1 EIMARSIL
9 LDRDE
14 MEPGEEG
21 YSQLVLESPL
31 AAVAG
36 DRFVIRS
43 YSPMTTIGG
52 GIIVDPLPAKHKRS
66 AEAVLQEFRRLVG
79 GAEAERVATVLAR
92 AGMGGITESRLI
104 VRTGIRGKELRR
116 ILEGMFSAKEAVLVD
131 RDEMRV
137 LSHPVYGDLQAN
149 ILQELQ
155 TYHERFPLKDGLSRE
170 ELRTMLGLGEGV
182 GQKIFGMALRDLEK
196 RGELVAEK
204 ENIRLTGHHVQLK
217 EEMGNLREALSA
229 VYRERGLAPP
239 TAREVL
245 ERFPDRKKEITNL
258 IQVMTREGDLVRIS
272 EDLHFHRDAL
282 ARLREDYRQL
292 LLREVQATPA
302 SFRELTGLS
311 RKFIIPLMEYFDMTR
326 LTMRAGDHRILR
338 ERQEK

>member
-1 EIMARSIL
+1 M
-9 LDRDE
+9 
-14 MEPGEEG
+14 
-21 YSQLVLESPL
+21 
-31 AAVAG
+31 
-36 DRFVIRS
+36 
-43 YSPMTTIGG
+43 
-52 GIIVDPLPAKHKRS
+52 
-66 AEAVLQEFRRLVG
+66 
-79 GAEAERVATVLAR
+79 
-92 AGMGGITESRLI
+92 
-104 VRTGIRGKELRR
+104 
-116 ILEGMFSAKEAVLVD
+116 
-131 RDEMRV
+131 
-137 LSHPVYGDLQAN
+137 
-149 ILQELQ
+149 
-155 TYHERFPLKDGLSRE
+155 
-170 ELRTMLGLGEGV
+170 GEGV

-217 EEMGNLREALSA
+217 EEMGNLREELSA
-229 VYRERGLAPP
+229 VYREGGLAPP

-245 ERFPDRKKEITNL
+245 ERFPDRKKEIASL

-282 ARLREDYRQL
+282 MRLREDYRQL